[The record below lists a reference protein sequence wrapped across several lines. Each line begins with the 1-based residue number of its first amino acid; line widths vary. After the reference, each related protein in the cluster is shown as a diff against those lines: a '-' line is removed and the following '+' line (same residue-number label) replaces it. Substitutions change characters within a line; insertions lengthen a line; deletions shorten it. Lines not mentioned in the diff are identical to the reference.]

1 MEKCIEGGYSI
12 KWDEDSTYNDVLAR
26 DVRKRT
32 ADDDVS
38 QAARALLAAKDDTIL
53 PSTHKVSAET
63 SSEETLRWLDGFE
76 TRRWVERLVSSIDDA
91 SQQPKDE
98 YAELSNSQLRA
109 LMRKN
114 GIGRGSYDTRGDFV
128 RKLRKHGVPPKE
140 EPKEVVVK
148 PVLLDTSKVQVG
160 ASVAKRFPGY
170 GVYRGAIE
178 AIDGDD
184 VTVRWDDGDS
194 VTWSRKEAAR
204 RVVKE
209 APTTKKVVKKPARR
223 QPVVR
228 PALVDV
234 DDLLERDVR
243 IQRTSKPRQ
252 ARFERCTG
260 ATSAREYLRLGG
272 QKKDLRY
279 DVSNGFFVEVD
290 VCFGV
295 FCTFKRGGVVVSVPR
310 RRASRRSR
318 RVPQYIATAASSTQG
333 DSIPFRVK
341 KDDNQLTMDPVV
353 EDEASEAEEE
363 ERHWVTGI
371 GWKPGP
377 APAKTASRAERMAIS
392 PSSPTSAKN
401 CADYVPRTSSGRFEC
416 PAGCGRAFDHAPAAA
431 AHGKACTGEDDGR
444 RRSPVQRGDN
454 KRFPC
459 PAGCARTFDHAP
471 AAAAHGKTCSGSSVI
486 PDDDWA
492 ATARSLLRE
501 IEVNGNETGTRIS
514 RS

>member
-1 MEKCIEGGYSI
+1 MFILAHWLISTQAMRLKSQDRDYQLKRDEEREKKAQLRARQDLDQLSVKEFAAGDKVDARFGRGWFPGTVDKCIEGGYSI

-290 VCFGV
+290 VCSGV
-295 FCTFKRGGVVVSVPR
+295 FWTFKRGGVVVRPR
-310 RRASRRSR
+310 RRRRRGRARVPAATSRHAIPRRATPSPSASRRT
-318 RVPQYIATAASSTQG
+318 I
-333 DSIPFRVK
+333 I
-341 KDDNQLTMDPVV
+341 N
-353 EDEASEAEEE
+353 
-363 ERHWVTGI
+363 
-371 GWKPGP
+371 
-377 APAKTASRAERMAIS
+377 
-392 PSSPTSAKN
+392 
-401 CADYVPRTSSGRFEC
+401 
-416 PAGCGRAFDHAPAAA
+416 
-431 AHGKACTGEDDGR
+431 
-444 RRSPVQRGDN
+444 
-454 KRFPC
+454 
-459 PAGCARTFDHAP
+459 
-471 AAAAHGKTCSGSSVI
+471 
-486 PDDDWA
+486 
-492 ATARSLLRE
+492 
-501 IEVNGNETGTRIS
+501 
-514 RS
+514 